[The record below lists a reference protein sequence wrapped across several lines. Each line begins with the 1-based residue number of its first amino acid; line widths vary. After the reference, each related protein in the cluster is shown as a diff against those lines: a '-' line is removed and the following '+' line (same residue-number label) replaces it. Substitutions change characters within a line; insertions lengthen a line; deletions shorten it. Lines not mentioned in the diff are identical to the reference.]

1 MNPESKCSCQL
12 CNGHIAFP
20 TEAAGQTIE
29 CPHCKLETVLFVPSV
44 TKPPP
49 LVRRAFLVAL
59 GIACLACILSFIRP
73 SNGHQPKPSPALVYL
88 ANVSQHLKALAD
100 DFEYGR
106 TLSNRSEITQLGFEI
121 TKEIR
126 FITASLDSCPTNTL
140 NAFQRK
146 NLSECRSW
154 IRQMLAHNSI
164 QPALGDPDSVKP
176 IFDSIAPKDPMAA
189 SALRIAT
196 LEAQNRILDRNLA
209 ALDEID
215 RKVRADLEHA
225 GDRLSNVVRSL
236 RYCQAASP

>member
-1 MNPESKCSCQL
+1 MNGESKCTCQL

-20 TEAAGQTIE
+20 TEAVGQTIE
-29 CPHCKLETVLFVPSV
+29 CPHCKLKTLLFVPSV

-49 LVRRAFLVAL
+49 LVRKAFLVTL
-59 GIACLACILSFIRP
+59 GISCVACILSFIRP
-73 SNGHQPKPSPALVYL
+73 STGHQPKPSPAFAYL
-88 ANVSQHLKALAD
+88 ANVNQHLKALAD

-106 TLSNRSEITQLGFEI
+106 TLNSHSEITQLGFEI

-126 FITASLDSCPTNTL
+126 FITASLDNCPTNTL

-146 NLSECRSW
+146 NLSECRGW
-154 IRQMLAHNSI
+154 IRQMLADNSI
-164 QPALGDPDSVKP
+164 RPALGDPDSVNL
-176 IFDSIAPKDPMAA
+176 IFDSIPANNPVEA

-209 ALDEID
+209 TLDGID

-225 GDRLSNVVRSL
+225 RDRLSNVVRSL
-236 RYCQAASP
+236 RYRQAASP